1 MPDLRNATLRQP
13 TDADMTWILEHEL
26 EIQELRQ
33 TQLLRDGRIFDQTM
47 KLVAEMDDASPLPSG
62 WGVTADGVQF
72 SHGSKAYYIDPCG
85 FVHGL
90 DMGLSFRTDT
100 SVPWQLYHPYPI
112 YSSREAAEAAR
123 KEVADADV

>member
-47 KLVAEMDDASPLPSG
+47 RLVAE
-62 WGVTADGVQF
+62 
-72 SHGSKAYYIDPCG
+72 
-85 FVHGL
+85 
-90 DMGLSFRTDT
+90 
-100 SVPWQLYHPYPI
+100 
-112 YSSREAAEAAR
+112 
-123 KEVADADV
+123 VADES